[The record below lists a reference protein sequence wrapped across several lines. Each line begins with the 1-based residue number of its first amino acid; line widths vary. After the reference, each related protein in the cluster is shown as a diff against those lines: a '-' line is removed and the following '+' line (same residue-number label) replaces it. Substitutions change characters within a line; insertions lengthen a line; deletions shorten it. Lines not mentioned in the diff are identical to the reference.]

1 MKISM
6 TMEGDELEDTQHFIS
21 LLRVNEYLS
30 MIYSVQEL
38 IRARVK
44 HGRISDDELE
54 FLVRIREELFIE
66 E

>member
-1 MKISM
+1 M

>member
-6 TMEGDELEDTQHFIS
+6 TMEGNDLEDTQHFIS
-21 LLRVNEYLS
+21 VLKVNEYLS
-30 MIYSVQEL
+30 MIHSVQEL
-38 IRARVK
+38 IRSRVK
-44 HGRISDDELE
+44 HVQISEEELE